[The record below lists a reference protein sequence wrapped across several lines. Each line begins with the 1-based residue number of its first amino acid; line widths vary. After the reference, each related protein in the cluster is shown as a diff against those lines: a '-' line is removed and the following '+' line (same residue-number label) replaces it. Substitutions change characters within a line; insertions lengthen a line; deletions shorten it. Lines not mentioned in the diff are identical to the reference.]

1 MFHPAWI
8 TNADGSVNE
17 TAIREYWENELANYI
32 AWDELKKIVL
42 DPLEDQ
48 AFFIHKTEY
57 YDQWSVM
64 NWPFYEMIARN
75 IPPIEFD
82 EDYITE
88 LSENDKSFAQ
98 FLYGESFGGTPPDN
112 LFVPLIEFECTGSST
127 RFSVTTTKNLGV
139 RWDGE
144 VSKEYTAYDLPD
156 YTTSEH
162 TFMINK
168 TFDETKTRK
177 IVIGEVLDYG
187 EAKPDYSYALTRFD
201 FKGANNAGA
210 IDIKPVNHA
219 LSYIRIIGGSD
230 FISREFNFTGYEYLK
245 ELYLVRIGDSKVILD
260 NCSNLETFATSKGIW
275 KPGESY
281 SEPTDPIDIG
291 DYESFCGLFYR
302 IA

>member
-88 LSENDKSFAQ
+88 LKMISHLRSSSMESHSEVRPQ
-98 FLYGESFGGTPPDN
+98 IIY
-112 LFVPLIEFECTGSST
+112 SS
-127 RFSVTTTKNLGV
+127 
-139 RWDGE
+139 
-144 VSKEYTAYDLPD
+144 
-156 YTTSEH
+156 H
-162 TFMINK
+162 
-168 TFDETKTRK
+168 
-177 IVIGEVLDYG
+177 
-187 EAKPDYSYALTRFD
+187 
-201 FKGANNAGA
+201 
-210 IDIKPVNHA
+210 
-219 LSYIRIIGGSD
+219 
-230 FISREFNFTGYEYLK
+230 
-245 ELYLVRIGDSKVILD
+245 
-260 NCSNLETFATSKGIW
+260 
-275 KPGESY
+275 
-281 SEPTDPIDIG
+281 
-291 DYESFCGLFYR
+291 
-302 IA
+302 